1 MWLTW
6 SWLGGA
12 LLMGLA
18 GGVHCASMCGSIC
31 VAAGLASER
40 NLMLAARAVAY
51 ILVGAVAGGF
61 FELAAQLTLAVS
73 ALKPLMHLALGLVM
87 VHGLYLAFT
96 GSTWASGLGTSGAA
110 VVRIPI
116 KGLKAGA
123 VVMGASLPL
132 LPCGLFY
139 GAVALAALSGSALAG
154 ASTMAA
160 FVVGSS
166 PWLWTAV
173 RMLGQPGQG
182 QWQRPLLRLA
192 GLICAAAAALALWH
206 GDLGA
211 VLCR

>member
-6 SWLGGA
+6 SWLAGA

-31 VAAGLASER
+31 VAAGLTRER
-40 NLMLAARAVAY
+40 NLMLAARAAAY

-87 VHGLYLAFT
+87 AHGLYVAVT
-96 GSTWASGLGTSGAA
+96 GRSWARGLGRSGQA
-110 VVRIPI
+110 VVHIPLR
-116 KGLKAGA
+116 GLRAGA

-154 ASTMAA
+154 ATTMAA

-166 PWLWTAV
+166 PWLWAAV
-173 RMLGQPGQG
+173 RMMGQPGPG
-182 QWQRPLLRLA
+182 RWQRPLLRLA